1 MKKLLSDQQYAQYL
15 ADGILV
21 IKHDSL
27 TDDFHDHLFD
37 CAQDLYSMAE
47 GFKSKTAHLDILGDS
62 LRGRIPSLDRLFEDL
77 G

>member
-21 IKHDSL
+21 IQPDSL

-37 CAQDLYSMAE
+37 CAQDLYAMAE
-47 GFKSKTAHLDILGDS
+47 GSKSKTAHLDILGAVS
-62 LRGRIPSLDRLFEDL
+62 YTHLTLPTNREV
-77 G
+77 